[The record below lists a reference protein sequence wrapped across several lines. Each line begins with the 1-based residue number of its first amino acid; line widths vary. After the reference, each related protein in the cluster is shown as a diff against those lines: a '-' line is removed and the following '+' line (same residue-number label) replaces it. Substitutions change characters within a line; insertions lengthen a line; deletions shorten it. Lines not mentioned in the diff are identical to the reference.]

1 MYSESHK
8 IFLQTIM
15 HEGIL
20 HDQDGKE
27 LVITLFGNEQMKN
40 VIYEIN
46 TNLEPLSMMIKAVTC
61 EITGET
67 YWGITST
74 ILQDVS
80 SYQTQFPRT
89 HLELFRKILSEI
101 ISARNGCVSSTV
113 CLNLC
118 SSVDVKLLKIDAS
131 KFLDYMV
138 DKKWLFLKN
147 GKYYIGVRS
156 IVELMPYFKATYDD
170 SLHSCNLCKEI
181 VFFGQRCTNC
191 ETKMHK
197 PCLERYAE
205 VVDSLQCV
213 SCKNDIELDLIED

>member
-118 SSVDVKLLKIDAS
+118 SSVDVKLLKIDAT

-138 DKKWLFLKN
+138 DKKWLFLK
-147 GKYYIGVRS
+147 
-156 IVELMPYFKATYDD
+156 
-170 SLHSCNLCKEI
+170 
-181 VFFGQRCTNC
+181 GQRCTNC

-205 VVDSLQCV
+205 VMDSLQCV